1 MDSTTAGAAFQEFRR
16 GRFRRV
22 AGPAGGPTMAGTT
35 GAFSGEGGR
44 DVANTSII
52 FGLLLAILGAWG
64 FFGSGMQHPTAL
76 IPAGVGLVLVVL
88 GALAT
93 RDALRKHA
101 MHAAAA
107 VGALGFLFGAG
118 WFIAR
123 PFLGKPVADTAGLS
137 TATMAVLCGAFVAVC
152 VKSFLDA
159 RRRRKANA
167 ETPPPG
173 A

>member
-1 MDSTTAGAAFQEFRR
+1 MAGA
-16 GRFRRV
+16 
-22 AGPAGGPTMAGTT
+22 TDT
-35 GAFSGEGGR
+35 FSGEGGR

-52 FGLLLAILGAWG
+52 FGLLLAILGVYG
-64 FFGSGMQHPTAL
+64 YFGAPAEHRSLTAL
-76 IPAGVGLVLVVL
+76 IPAAFGLALVVL
-88 GALAT
+88 GALALKES
-93 RDALRKHA
+93 LRKHA

-107 VGALGFLFGAG
+107 VGLIGFLLAAG
-118 WFIAR
+118 RFFYKLFTTWD
-123 PFLGKPVADTAGLS
+123 VANTAGLS

-159 RRRRKANA
+159 RRRRKAEA